1 MTGLPAGESCSV
13 GMPSMRV
20 AEVGVMRRHLDA
32 RHGVLSRCM
41 DSYIMVG
48 VIYLPYATESHPS
61 VVRRTS
67 RPVVHDAR
75 RSAAAVF
82 VADSHDVCVSAATI
96 LLSTLIAQPLTLCL
110 LMESV
115 QYDVAYIVHQLSFVA
130 QASENCVK
138 MLLSTLTVYWFISA
152 VRVQHGRLL

>member
-1 MTGLPAGESCSV
+1 
-13 GMPSMRV
+13 MRV

-67 RPVVHDAR
+67 RPVVHDAQQLQCL
-75 RSAAAVF
+75 SLIVMMYAYQ
-82 VADSHDVCVSAATI
+82 
-96 LLSTLIAQPLTLCL
+96 LLLYFC
-110 LMESV
+110 
-115 QYDVAYIVHQLSFVA
+115 QL
-130 QASENCVK
+130 
-138 MLLSTLTVYWFISA
+138 
-152 VRVQHGRLL
+152 